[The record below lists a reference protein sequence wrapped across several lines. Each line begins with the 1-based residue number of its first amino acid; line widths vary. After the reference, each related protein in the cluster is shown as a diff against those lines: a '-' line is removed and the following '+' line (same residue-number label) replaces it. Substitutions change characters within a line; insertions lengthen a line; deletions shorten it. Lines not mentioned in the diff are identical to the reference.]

1 MDDKAIYDDND
12 AAIPREIINV
22 LEGRNQ
28 IYLRQKGGWRECF
41 ECCTGCEMANRY
53 KVEDAT
59 NGKDLL
65 NLRENS
71 NCCMRRCC
79 GSNAPFEMEFYDT
92 SKNKLGLK
100 FDKPYRCT
108 DARCCWPCG
117 FWYWCGCVQEMDIMA
132 GSKKVGYIKEQYG
145 TWCCTGYWS
154 AYDDEG
160 HERLRVSTNC
170 CEFFQCCCCNDIT
183 FEIKDHNDE
192 EIGTLAK
199 KWVCTCCAVSQQLDH
214 FQVNFHD
221 KASTENKL
229 YGIALAILLK
239 YVYFEEAQDL
249 DEPHDGH

>member
-1 MDDKAIYDDND
+1 VHGCPLLLAVRFLVLVNKTFTTCTNFSKK
-12 AAIPREIINV
+12 II
-22 LEGRNQ
+22 
-28 IYLRQKGGWRECF
+28 LR
-41 ECCTGCEMANRY
+41 
-53 KVEDAT
+53 
-59 NGKDLL
+59 
-65 NLRENS
+65 
-71 NCCMRRCC
+71 
-79 GSNAPFEMEFYDT
+79 
-92 SKNKLGLK
+92 
-100 FDKPYRCT
+100 
-108 DARCCWPCG
+108 
-117 FWYWCGCVQEMDIMA
+117 CGCVQEMDIMA

-170 CEFFQCCCCNDIT
+170 CEFFQCCCCSDIT
-183 FEIKDHNDE
+183 FDIKDHNDE